1 MTGTPAPSGAYAHV
15 GHRVSDGET
24 LPTALLP
31 LLRNGLERGDPVVLA
46 CGPGTAAALQDALA
60 ARGLA
65 EQRLS
70 ETAVQPPDTP
80 APRPRVKRAA
90 SVKSTPRAQGA
101 KGREPKPVKWW
112 LPDYKATTKE
122 G

>member
-1 MTGTPAPSGAYAHV
+1 MAARNVLFVMADQFRWDHMSCA
-15 GHRVSDGET
+15 GHPR
-24 LPTALLP
+24 LPTPNL
-31 LLRNGLERGDPVVLA
+31 
-46 CGPGTAAALQDALA
+46 DALA
-60 ARGLA
+60 ARGQA
-65 EQRLS
+65 EQRMS